1 MTLLLSG
8 CDHDGWC
15 SESTAIQT
23 ASQPPTSE
31 PTSNT
36 TYVVPEHPAEPLTI
50 EESDIVRFDGT
61 WLYVMNQ
68 ARGLS
73 VIDTSIPSQP
83 GLVARLEL
91 LAGKGGELY
100 VRGDSLLALV
110 EDSGLACH
118 RLAPAEYAAWPST
131 AVAVVQNPTSIPQ
144 AVVDRCVPGS
154 LVTSRLVG
162 DILYVVTDGGSADP
176 SRGWLFS
183 LDASN
188 PSDLQ
193 VVESL
198 ELAGS
203 EHQVHVTDS
212 AMFVAEY
219 NGLSTRV
226 RYVDISSGDGSL
238 VERGS
243 VTVPG
248 VAPSRFHLDARA
260 GTFRI
265 VTREPSATVTHLY
278 VVDIANPDQPG
289 VLSSLDD
296 LAPGEVLFATRFVGD
311 RAYVVTYR
319 PEVVV
324 NQVTTARGSDP
335 LWVIS
340 LEDPR
345 APRILGQLEIPGWS
359 DYIFPRGDLL
369 LAVGRGEDG
378 NRVAASLFD
387 VLDPTRPA
395 ELGRVE
401 FGADR
406 ASSEATSDFRAVEII
421 EQELGSPPL
430 VLVPY
435 SNNYGVG
442 AACVPEHHLQLVELG
457 ERELRLRGNLLLG
470 GRVLRALPVGGALY
484 AVTNHVVAS
493 IGAANRDAPSIDQT
507 VTVGDPGVLEAC
519 VLRRDGPGL
528 PVGLEHGG
536 VRGDTQSESL
546 CLARVLAYPERR
558 GFGTRPRY
566 GSRPRGVRLATWR
579 RAGPARQMRQEAELA
594 APSARRRA
602 LLADSAL
609 TPR

>member
-8 CDHDGWC
+8 CDQGGWC
-15 SESTAIQT
+15 SESDSSA
-23 ASQPPTSE
+23 AGPVFTSGTV

-36 TYVVPEHPAEPLTI
+36 TYVVPEHPSEPLAI
-50 EESDIVRFDGT
+50 EESDIVRLDGT

-73 VIDTSIPSQP
+73 VIDTSTPSQP

-100 VRGDSLLALV
+100 LRGDSLLALV
-110 EDSGLACH
+110 EDSGLPCH

-131 AVAVVQNPTSIPQ
+131 AVAVVQDRTFAPR

-162 DILYVVTDGGSADP
+162 DILYLVTDGGSADP
-176 SRGWLFS
+176 GRGWLFS

-198 ELAGS
+198 ELGGS

-248 VAPSRFHLDARA
+248 VAPGRFHLDARA

-265 VTREPSATVTHLY
+265 VTREPSATMTHLY
-278 VVDIANPDQPG
+278 VVDLANPDQLG
-289 VLSSLDD
+289 VLSSLESI
-296 LAPGEVLFATRFVGD
+296 APGEELFATRFIDD

-319 PEVVV
+319 PEIVV
-324 NQVTTARGSDP
+324 NQVTTQWGNDP

-345 APRILGQLEIPGWS
+345 APRILGRLEIPGWS

-387 VLDPTRPA
+387 VQNPALPA

-406 ASSEATSDFRAVEII
+406 ASSEAASDFRAVEII
-421 EQELGSPPL
+421 ERELGTPPL
-430 VLVPY
+430 VVVPY

-442 AACVPEHHLQLVELG
+442 TACVPEHHLQLVELG
-457 ERELRLRGNLLLG
+457 ARELRLRGNLLLG

-484 AVTNHVVAS
+484 GVTNHVVAS
-493 IGAANRDAPSIDQT
+493 IDASNRDAPRIDQT
-507 VTVGDPGVLEAC
+507 VTVGDPELREAC
-519 VLRRDGPGL
+519 VLAPEEPTQVVTVPTAQTWSGQSDS
-528 PVGLEHGG
+528 EHSVCGCSTSAPRSSDAGIGWLFALG
-536 VRGDTQSESL
+536 VL
-546 CLARVLAYPERR
+546 VA
-558 GFGTRPRY
+558 
-566 GSRPRGVRLATWR
+566 
-579 RAGPARQMRQEAELA
+579 
-594 APSARRRA
+594 ARRLNGR
-602 LLADSAL
+602 
-609 TPR
+609 REHEQ